1 MLCYLDFFGEDK
13 VNRYMLVSAVFFL
26 QSVFTIGQAQSK
38 ISAKHKFVRYFDNY
52 LQTKLDQ
59 VLPIGLLEK
68 ASPKQTLDKLI
79 AGEAYVICSNLC
91 TIDKLY
97 GGYNYRS
104 SELSQRLFNLKGWV
118 GKIPR
123 AEDNFNALK
132 ASIYSH
138 IEEIFSSTAPTKSSD
153 LEYSKLNGSVIMIRD
168 DIWYQY
174 PFSFDGYADETITIA
189 DTIIKNPA
197 TTFSIKEA
205 TQPTRSFSANLVLS
219 IGRPQHQYLVA
230 SGFYWRSLAEKFGE
244 SVVMD
249 WYNDIA
255 SPTPKQLAEV
265 VHFLYSNNPTSREFL
280 LEDLYMLI
288 QLSRNWRSSAGLGEP
303 SVDDL
308 DRQLAKGLAK
318 DLAEQRDLIL
328 AGDYGTSSSRD
339 LINAALNK
347 AKVSL
352 DDLQPES
359 LSASVFSSGSSL
371 NVSFLTYDLITR
383 HLAGELVVDRSTI
396 EKLFEVL
403 TAHDVS
409 VYYLG
414 EQAKQTVVFERLL
427 HRYQLAKKA
436 NYDRSDIDPPIRDV
450 LDRFDTEN

>member
-1 MLCYLDFFGEDK
+1 M
-13 VNRYMLVSAVFFL
+13 NRYMLVSAVFFL
-26 QSVFTIGQAQSK
+26 QSVFTTGQAQSK
-38 ISAKHKFVRYFDNY
+38 ISAKHKFVRYFDSY

-59 VLPIGLLEK
+59 SLPIGLFK
-68 ASPKQTLDKLI
+68 KVSSRQVLDKLI

-104 SELSQRLFNLKGWV
+104 SELSQRLFNLKGWA
-118 GKIPR
+118 GQIPR

-138 IEEIFSSTAPTKSSD
+138 IEDIFSSTATTNNPD
-153 LEYSKLNGSVIMIRD
+153 LQYSKLNGSVIMIRD

-174 PFSFDGYADETITIA
+174 PFSFDGYANETITIA

-205 TQPTRSFSANLVLS
+205 TQPTRSFSANLTLRM
-219 IGRPQHQYLVA
+219 GKPQHQYLVA

-244 SVVMD
+244 AVVMD

-265 VHFLYSNNPTSREFL
+265 VYFLYSNNPKSKEFL

-288 QLSRNWRSSAGLGEP
+288 QLSQNWRSSAGLGEP
-303 SVDDL
+303 SVDAL
-308 DRQLAKGLAK
+308 DRQLAKDLAR
-318 DLAEQRDLIL
+318 DLAEQRELIL
-328 AGDYGTSSSRD
+328 AGDYGISSSRD

-352 DDLQPES
+352 DDMRPES
-359 LSASVFSSGSSL
+359 LSESEYSL
-371 NVSFLTYDLITR
+371 YRGILPYLTYDLITR
-383 HLAGELVVDRSTI
+383 HLAGELVVDQSTM
-396 EKLFEVL
+396 EKFFEGL
-403 TAHDVS
+403 TARDVG

-427 HRYQLAKKA
+427 HRYQLAKKT
-436 NYDRSDIDPPIRDV
+436 NYVDLSDIDPPIRNV